1 MKIQTKTLTLESG
14 CPPRVMGVFEGS
26 IVLFVV
32 FSGDLPK
39 KFFQLDGTIMTCWFS
54 NIYVKSP
61 FLLLAFYTQCAVSSP
76 I

>member
-32 FSGDLPK
+32 FSRDLPE
-39 KFFQLDGTIMTCWFS
+39 KFFQLDGTIMIMTC
-54 NIYVKSP
+54 
-61 FLLLAFYTQCAVSSP
+61 
-76 I
+76 